1 MLRNFTLSVFFFGL
15 FSLTACNN
23 NQTLDRPIPDPGRTI
38 THARGETVVPL
49 NPDRVI
55 ALDNIALDSV
65 LALDVEPIAALI
77 NPNTNDFPVHLR
89 DKIPETTEKLSPN
102 QQNLER
108 ITELNPDLIIGGKNV
123 EAVYNQLN
131 QIAPTVLLGESGTS
145 AWKEK
150 LLLTAEA
157 LGQPEKGEVLLQEYQ
172 ERAQT
177 LASRLENP
185 DTIEVSVVRVLP
197 NGLRLYQNDTFIGG
211 ILKDVG
217 LSRPPSQDEADLWL
231 QISRERMELA
241 DGDVIFVWSLGEEA
255 ATTRKRLE
263 DDPLWSKLDAVQAG
277 EVYEVPGYWIG
288 RGPIAANRVLADL
301 EKHLLKEETIASESQ
316 QKLKT
321 GQGEKDIVD
330 IASSNENLSTLAQAV
345 QAADLA
351 ETLKGDGPF
360 TIFAPTNEA
369 FAKLPNGF
377 VEFLLQPKN
386 KDLLV
391 DVLTYHVVPS
401 RVTSDQ
407 LETGKVESLNSGIAV
422 AVSGN
427 RVIVNDASVIQPDVQ
442 ASNGVIHTVNRVLL
456 PEGLTET
463 IQSRMNQ

>member
-1 MLRNFTLSVFFFGL
+1 MLRHFTLSVFLLGL
-15 FSLTACNN
+15 FSLMGCQN
-23 NQTLDRPIPDPGRTI
+23 NQTPDRPIPDPGQTI
-38 THARGETVVPL
+38 THARGETVVPQ

-65 LALDVEPIAALI
+65 LALEVEPMAALI

-89 DKIPETTEKLSPN
+89 DRITERTQKLSPN

-108 ITELNPDLIIGGKNV
+108 ITQLNPDLIIGGKNV

-145 AWKEK
+145 AWKKK

-157 LGQPEKGEVLLQEYQ
+157 VGKPDQGEELLEEYQ
-172 ERAQT
+172 QRADD
-177 LASRLENP
+177 LASRLDNP
-185 DTIEVSVVRVLP
+185 EEMEVSVVRVLP

-217 LSRPPSQDEADLWL
+217 LSRPQSQDEDDLWL

-263 DDPLWSKLDAVQAG
+263 DDPLWEKLDAVQAG

-301 EKHLLKEETIASESQ
+301 EKHLLEEETISSESQ
-316 QKLKT
+316 KTLKT
-321 GQGEKDIVD
+321 GQEEKDIVG

-351 ETLKGDGPF
+351 ETLEGDGPF
-360 TIFAPTNEA
+360 TIFAPTNES
-369 FAKLPNGF
+369 FAQLPNGF
-377 VEFLLQPKN
+377 VEFLLQPEN

-391 DVLTYHVVPS
+391 DVLTYHVIPS

-407 LETGKVESLNSGIAV
+407 LETGTVESLNSGIAV

-427 RVIVNDASVIQPDVQ
+427 RVIVNNASVMQPDVQ

-456 PEGLTET
+456 PEGLMET
-463 IQSRMNQ
+463 IETRMN